1 MTATKVT
8 SGVIASGVIPDPSGW
23 EFVSVATASASAT
36 IAFTGFETGYD
47 YMVTGSG
54 NSPAT
59 DNVLFNILLG
69 VTGPTYRTSNY
80 FGSSSSVSGAGSS
93 YGNQITTAI
102 TNAPNTQGNA
112 ADETAP
118 FYLVILDPA
127 SATDTYYYGIGST
140 HQSTTVFFTTSTAG
154 HHGTAEAMTAIK
166 FSYASGNIASGIFK
180 LYQRPNA

>member
-80 FGSSSSVSGAGSS
+80 FGSSSSVSGGGVS

-102 TNAPNTQGNA
+102 TTSPNTQGNA

-180 LYQRPNA
+180 LYRRLNA